1 MFSRRSSA
9 VASSPKQAGTPPVQ
23 VIEELKAAIADLKD
37 ELDTAQQAK
46 RYAFDNLKKQIEGN
60 EKLEAELVAS
70 RRELDNAKNE
80 VLHILAQQSAE
91 VPVMTAPSPNG
102 SSKLR
107 VDLGMDEIHVVS
119 TTEGES
125 IIRDLVA
132 KIKKLETDVA
142 TKENDIQTLHKLIKD
157 HEEMAA
163 RKDMKSSPQ
172 NVVERYKS
180 EIASLKEINA
190 TSMTRMRDLLN
201 EKNRLEQELES
212 TGNSGE
218 VRSLAKKIADLE
230 AQLSKQE
237 RLVADLEQQVRER
250 DAEIERLIA
259 AAKHLEKD
267 IENLEKRSGSGKE
280 IEELRQQIAAL
291 ETQLEIAKEVSL
303 QVDGLEAELDDKT
316 RQVTILQRD
325 VEIKSAVIAK
335 HEKDTEAV
343 HKELHELRAEVNEEA
358 DRVLALEQ
366 KLDAEQNE
374 NIQLINRVEQL
385 ESHMKEA
392 IEWKRKIAEL
402 EDELLVAKDQA
413 VELERQKKLVEEN
426 ENQVLDLI
434 EQIGKLK
441 VEQVALQAEND
452 SLKLDLAV
460 SKDEASQAASRLEQ
474 IRNQFRRKIDETSA
488 VLANAVQASL
498 DARKEVTW
506 WKRRYEQD
514 LRDTT
519 KKLSQLTESKS
530 KASSPPAKERLPLAT
545 REVIELM

>member
-9 VASSPKQAGTPPVQ
+9 VASSPKQSGTPPVQ

-37 ELDTAQQAK
+37 ELETAQQAK
-46 RYAFDNLKKQIEGN
+46 RYAFDTLKKQIERSD
-60 EKLEAELVAS
+60 KLEAELVAS

-107 VDLGMDEIHVVS
+107 VDLGMDEIRVVS
-119 TTEGES
+119 TTEGER
-125 IIRDLVA
+125 IIRDLVE
-132 KIKKLETDVA
+132 KIKKLETDVV

-163 RKDMKSSPQ
+163 RKDLQTSPQ

-201 EKNRLEQELES
+201 EKIKLEQELES
-212 TGNSGE
+212 KGNSGE
-218 VRSLAKKIADLE
+218 VRSLAKNVLDLE

-237 RLVADLEQQVRER
+237 RLVDVIEQQVRER

-259 AAKHLEKD
+259 AVKHLEKD

-280 IEELRQQIAAL
+280 IVELRQQIAAL
-291 ETQLEIAKEVSL
+291 ETQLEIAKEVSS

-316 RQVTILQRD
+316 RQLTILQRD
-325 VEIKSAVIAK
+325 LEINSTEIAK
-335 HEKDTEAV
+335 HEQDTEAV
-343 HKELHELRAEVNEEA
+343 NKELHELRAEVKEEA
-358 DRVLALEQ
+358 DRVLALKQQLET
-366 KLDAEQNE
+366 EQNE
-374 NIQLINRVEQL
+374 NVQLTNRVEQL
-385 ESHMKEA
+385 ESLIKEA
-392 IEWKRKIAEL
+392 PEWKRKIGQL
-402 EDELLVAKDQA
+402 EGELLVAQDQA
-413 VELERQKKLVEEN
+413 VELEIQKKLVEEN

-434 EQIGKLK
+434 EQIGKLR
-441 VEQVALQAEND
+441 VEHVALQTENE
-452 SLKLDLAV
+452 SIKLDIAV

-474 IRNQFRRKIDETSA
+474 IRNQCRRKIDETSA
-488 VLANAVQASL
+488 VLSNAVQASL

-519 KKLSQLTESKS
+519 KKLSQLTEAKS
-530 KASSPPAKERLPLAT
+530 KASSPPAKDRLPLAT
-545 REVIELM
+545 REVVELM

>member
-9 VASSPKQAGTPPVQ
+9 VASSPKQSGTPPAQ

-37 ELDTAQQAK
+37 ELETAQQAK
-46 RYAFDNLKKQIEGN
+46 RYAFDTLKKQIERSD
-60 EKLEAELVAS
+60 KLEAELVAS

-107 VDLGMDEIHVVS
+107 VDLGMDEIRVVS
-119 TTEGES
+119 TTEGER
-125 IIRDLVA
+125 IIRDLVE
-132 KIKKLETDVA
+132 KIKKLETDVV

-163 RKDMKSSPQ
+163 RKDLQTSPQ

-201 EKNRLEQELES
+201 EKIKLEQELES
-212 TGNSGE
+212 KENSGE
-218 VRSLAKKIADLE
+218 VRSLAKNVFDLE

-237 RLVADLEQQVRER
+237 RLVDVLEQQVRER

-259 AAKHLEKD
+259 AVKHLEKD
-267 IENLEKRSGSGKE
+267 IENLEKRSDSGKE
-280 IEELRQQIAAL
+280 IVELWQQIAAL
-291 ETQLEIAKEVSL
+291 ETQLEIAKEVSS

-316 RQVTILQRD
+316 RQLTILQRD
-325 VEIKSAVIAK
+325 LEITSAETAK
-335 HEKDTEAV
+335 HEQDTEAV
-343 HKELHELRAEVNEEA
+343 NKELHELRAEVKEEA
-358 DRVLALEQ
+358 DRVLALKQQLET
-366 KLDAEQNE
+366 EQNE
-374 NIQLINRVEQL
+374 NIQLTNRVEQL
-385 ESHMKEA
+385 ESLIKEA
-392 IEWKRKIAEL
+392 PEWKRKIGQL
-402 EDELLVAKDQA
+402 EGELLVAQDQA

-434 EQIGKLK
+434 EQIGKLR
-441 VEQVALQAEND
+441 VEHVALQTENE
-452 SLKLDLAV
+452 SIKLDIAV

-474 IRNQFRRKIDETSA
+474 IRNQCRRKIDETSA
-488 VLANAVQASL
+488 VLSNAVQASL

-519 KKLSQLTESKS
+519 KKLSQLTEAKS
-530 KASSPPAKERLPLAT
+530 KASSPPAKDRLPLAT
-545 REVIELM
+545 REVVELM

>member
-9 VASSPKQAGTPPVQ
+9 VASSPKQSGTPPVQ

-37 ELDTAQQAK
+37 ELETAQQAK
-46 RYAFDNLKKQIEGN
+46 RYAFDTLKKQIERSD
-60 EKLEAELVAS
+60 KLEAELVAS

-107 VDLGMDEIHVVS
+107 VDLGMDEIRVVS
-119 TTEGES
+119 TTEGER
-125 IIRDLVA
+125 IIRDLVE
-132 KIKKLETDVA
+132 KIKKLETDVV

-163 RKDMKSSPQ
+163 RKDLQTSPQ

-201 EKNRLEQELES
+201 EKIKLEQELES
-212 TGNSGE
+212 KGNSGE
-218 VRSLAKKIADLE
+218 VRSLAKNVLDLE

-237 RLVADLEQQVRER
+237 RLVDVLEQQVRER

-259 AAKHLEKD
+259 AVKHLEKD

-280 IEELRQQIAAL
+280 IVELRQQIAAL
-291 ETQLEIAKEVSL
+291 ETQLEIAKEVSS

-316 RQVTILQRD
+316 RQLTILQRD
-325 VEIKSAVIAK
+325 LEINSTEIAK
-335 HEKDTEAV
+335 HEQDTEAV
-343 HKELHELRAEVNEEA
+343 NKELHELRAEVKEEA
-358 DRVLALEQ
+358 DRVLALKQQLET
-366 KLDAEQNE
+366 EQNE
-374 NIQLINRVEQL
+374 NVQLTNRVEQL
-385 ESHMKEA
+385 ESLIKEA
-392 IEWKRKIAEL
+392 PEWKRKIGQL
-402 EDELLVAKDQA
+402 EGELLVAQDQA
-413 VELERQKKLVEEN
+413 VELEIQKKLVEEN

-434 EQIGKLK
+434 EQIGKLR
-441 VEQVALQAEND
+441 VEHVALQTENE
-452 SLKLDLAV
+452 SIKLDIAV

-474 IRNQFRRKIDETSA
+474 IRNQCRRKIDETSA
-488 VLANAVQASL
+488 VLSNAVQASL

-519 KKLSQLTESKS
+519 KKLSQLTEAKS
-530 KASSPPAKERLPLAT
+530 KASSPPAKDRLPLAT
-545 REVIELM
+545 REVVELM